1 MAGSRLATPS
11 ILAGRMKSKEDLSI
25 FWHMPGTAT
34 WGLYS
39 GIVNKQGVWEVGFV
53 TSKGWMAPFLQ
64 EGMIGLFE

>member
-1 MAGSRLATPS
+1 
-11 ILAGRMKSKEDLSI
+11 
-25 FWHMPGTAT
+25 MPGTAT